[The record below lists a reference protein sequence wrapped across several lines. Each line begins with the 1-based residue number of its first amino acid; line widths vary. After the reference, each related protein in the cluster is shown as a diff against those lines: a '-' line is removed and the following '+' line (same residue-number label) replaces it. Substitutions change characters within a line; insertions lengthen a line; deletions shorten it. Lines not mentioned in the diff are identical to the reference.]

1 MMKRKKIALM
11 AMFGV
16 LGAVLV
22 FHALIVTG
30 VIPYSQVWAGR
41 LKSHQEMIQFETVSI
56 VMNLF
61 MLFIFFRKYRLLRKG
76 RTNKVIDAFIWIF
89 LGLFVL
95 NTAGNFFSQS
105 IWELIFGSLMTAISA
120 ALCYL
125 IVKK

>member
-1 MMKRKKIALM
+1 MKRRKTALI
-11 AMFGV
+11 AMFSA

-22 FHALIVTG
+22 FHALIIAG

-41 LKSHQEMIQFETVSI
+41 LKSHEEMIQFETVSI

-61 MLFIFFRKYRLLRKG
+61 MLFIFFRKYYLLRKG
-76 RTNKVIDAFIWIF
+76 KTNKVIDAFIWIF

-95 NTAGNFFSQS
+95 NTVGNFFSQS
-105 IWELIFGSLMTAISA
+105 IWELILGSLMTAVSA
-120 ALCYL
+120 VLCYL